1 MADRVNQNVVR
12 GAATREHLLAVATAL
27 FAERG
32 YEATSI
38 DAVLQ
43 ESGVSRGSL
52 YHHFKGKDALFEA
65 VLEALETDVGRRTT
79 QAAAGASGPAAALRA
94 GCLEWVRIARNPV
107 IQQILLIDAP
117 SVLGW
122 QRWRALEERH
132 ALGLIKGALTAVAG
146 QGGLAPDLVE
156 VFSHVV
162 LAAID
167 EIALFVARS
176 DSPDAAMLA
185 ATGAIDEVLSRL
197 LPDPPVRQVPG
208 L

>member
-1 MADRVNQNVVR
+1 MADRVNQNVAR

-27 FAERG
+27 FAEHG

-43 ESGVSRGSL
+43 ESGASRGSL

-65 VLEALETDVGRRTT
+65 VLEELETDVGRRTV
-79 QAAAGASGPAAALRA
+79 QAAADAPGPAAALRA
-94 GCLEWVRIARNPV
+94 GCLEWVRIAREPV

-117 SVLGW
+117 AVLGW

-132 ALGLIKGALTAVAG
+132 ALGLIKGALTAIAA
-146 QGGLAPDLVE
+146 QGGLAPELVE

-167 EIALFVARS
+167 EIALFVAGS
-176 DSPDAAMLA
+176 DSPDAAMA
-185 ATGAIDEVLSRL
+185 AGTGAIDEVLSRL
-197 LPDPPVRQVPG
+197 LGSPA
-208 L
+208 

>member
-1 MADRVNQNVVR
+1 MTDRVNQNVAR

-27 FAERG
+27 FAEHG

-43 ESGVSRGSL
+43 ESGASRGSL
-52 YHHFKGKDALFEA
+52 YHHFKGKEALFEA

-79 QAAAGASGPAAALRA
+79 EAAAGLADPAAALRA
-94 GCLEWVRIARNPV
+94 GCLEWIRIAREPV

-117 SVLGW
+117 AVLGW

-132 ALGLIKGALTAVAG
+132 ALGLIKGALAAIASR
-146 QGGLAPDLVE
+146 GGLAPELVE

-167 EIALFVARS
+167 EIALFVAGS

-185 ATGAIDEVLSRL
+185 GTGVIDEVLSRL
-197 LPDPPVRQVPG
+197 LPSPG
-208 L
+208 

>member
-1 MADRVNQNVVR
+1 MADRVNQNVAR

-27 FAERG
+27 FAEHG

-43 ESGVSRGSL
+43 QSGASRGSL

-65 VLEALETDVGRRTT
+65 VLEELETDVGRRTV
-79 QAAAGASGPAAALRA
+79 QAAADAPGPAAALRA
-94 GCLEWVRIARNPV
+94 GCLEWVRIAREPV

-117 SVLGW
+117 AVLGW

-132 ALGLIKGALTAVAG
+132 ALGLIKGALTAIAA
-146 QGGLAPDLVE
+146 QGGLAPELVE

-167 EIALFVARS
+167 EIALFVAGS
-176 DSPDAAMLA
+176 DSPDAAMA
-185 ATGAIDEVLSRL
+185 AGTGAIDEVLSRL
-197 LPDPPVRQVPG
+197 LGSPA
-208 L
+208 